1 MTKWKQKEVCVN
13 FKKLIYLATGI
24 LIFLL
29 LVHKIILGA
38 GLSTKFGE
46 VRLSNLKIGQTYGM
60 RELVNFPLQVV
71 NTSDF
76 AVELKIDVLVPKSS
90 EAKEGYE
97 PIPDASW
104 IEMEKDSFILEPG
117 QTAISDVLIKIPDD
131 EKYFGKGFEVN
142 LWSHTVGKGKMIAV
156 GLNSRLLFSIA
167 RERATAEE
175 ISKKKKRKLVGNVNF
190 SLVPHRF
197 VLQNVEVG
205 KKVNIEKMFNEVLK
219 VVNPNNEKLTIKL
232 YSMSLREAE
241 LTPDA
246 GFTACPDPSFL
257 SFSDKKFTVKGN
269 SIKLVKM
276 HLNFPDRNEYKGK
289 KYLFIISARI
299 EGQEVP
305 VEVFA
310 RVYVTTKE

>member
-1 MTKWKQKEVCVN
+1 MN
-13 FKKLIYLATGI
+13 FKKLIYLAIGI
-24 LIFLL
+24 FALL
-29 LVHKIILGA
+29 LSIHRGAIGA

-46 VRLSNLKIGQTYGM
+46 VKLANLKIGQTYSM

-71 NTSDF
+71 NTGD
-76 AVELKIDVLVPKSS
+76 ATVDLKVDVILPKA
-90 EAKEGYE
+90 EDAKEGYE
-97 PIPDASW
+97 PIPDTSW
-104 IEMEKDSFILEPG
+104 VKLEKDFFTLEPG

-131 EKYFGKGFEVN
+131 EKYFGKGFEVDI
-142 LWSHTVGKGKMIAV
+142 WSRTVPRGRSGTLAV
-156 GLNSRLLFSIA
+156 GLKSRLLLGIA
-167 RERATAEE
+167 RERATSEE
-175 ISKKKKRKLVGNVNF
+175 ITKQKKRKMVGNVNF
-190 SLVPHRF
+190 SIVPYKF
-197 VLQNVEVG
+197 EFQDIEVG
-205 KKVNIEKMFNEVLK
+205 KKINIEKMFNEILK

-232 YSMSLREAE
+232 YSISLREAE

-246 GFTACPDPSFL
+246 GFTACPDPAFL